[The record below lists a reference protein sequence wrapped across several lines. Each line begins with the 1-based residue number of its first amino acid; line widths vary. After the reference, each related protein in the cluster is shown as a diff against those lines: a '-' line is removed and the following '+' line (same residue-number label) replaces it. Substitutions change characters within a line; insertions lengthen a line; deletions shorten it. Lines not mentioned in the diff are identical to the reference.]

1 MANEPNSEAREVE
14 ILPPD
19 PEWQSP
25 REPVRVYEVIDEPDN
40 DGPARVKTQRQG
52 DASIVARWAKW
63 ALRLYLLAVGSM
75 LVVWLFEPFGPD
87 LLRRVTTWLA
97 ALGLFGKALIVA
109 GVAIGCP
116 LFLPVGPLAV
126 VPGYLYGAM
135 EGTLLAIAGAAL
147 GGVINFYLARWYLEP
162 HVHAWLD
169 KNPVPASL
177 FRTIDARGVRIALG
191 LRVTPIMHYG
201 VLSFLCG
208 LTTMRWWQFVAAMAV
223 GGLPWTSV
231 WASVGEMLH
240 EALRPISLGALD
252 TNPYAWP
259 MRWGGLI
266 VLVVLAV
273 WVGRVARRDL
283 AQAAGAAQP
292 PTGRNG

>member
-1 MANEPNSEAREVE
+1 MVEPKDVE

-19 PEWQSP
+19 PEWRAPHEQ
-25 REPVRVYEVIDEPDN
+25 VKVYEVIDAPAGDQ
-40 DGPARVKTQRQG
+40 PARVKTQRKG

-75 LVVWLFEPFGPD
+75 LVVWLFEPFGPN
-87 LLRRVTTWLA
+87 LLAHVTGWLQA
-97 ALGLFGKALIVA
+97 QGSLGKVIVVL

-116 LFLPVGPLAV
+116 LFLPVGPLAI
-126 VPGYLYGAM
+126 VPGYIWGAV
-135 EGTLLAIAGAAL
+135 EGTELAILGASL
-147 GGVINFYLARWYLEP
+147 GGLINFYLARWYLEP

-177 FRTIDARGVRIALG
+177 YRTIDQRGVRIALG

-201 VLSFLCG
+201 VLCFLSG
-208 LTTMRWWQFVAAMAV
+208 LTSMRWWQFTIAAAI
-223 GGLPWTSV
+223 GGVPWTSV

-240 EALRPISLGALD
+240 EALKPITLSALD

-259 MRWGGLI
+259 MRWGGLL

-273 WVGRVARRDL
+273 WIGRLARKDL
-283 AQAAGAAQP
+283 ARAAAEAETALPGGTQ
-292 PTGRNG
+292 R

>member
-1 MANEPNSEAREVE
+1 MVDPQDVE

-19 PEWQSP
+19 PEWHAP
-25 REPVRVYEVIDEPDN
+25 KEKGRVYEVIDTPAGDEPAQVK
-40 DGPARVKTQRQG
+40 ARRTG
-52 DASIVARWAKW
+52 DPSIVARWAKW

-75 LVVWLFEPFGPD
+75 LLVWLFEPFGPN
-87 LLRRVTTWLA
+87 LLGHVTGWLEA
-97 ALGLFGKALIVA
+97 QGVLGQVLVVL
-109 GVAIGCP
+109 GVAVGCP
-116 LFLPVGPLAV
+116 LFLPVGPLAI
-126 VPGYLYGAM
+126 VPGYIYHGVH
-135 EGTLLAIAGAAL
+135 GTLLAIAGASL

-169 KNPVPASL
+169 KNPVPATL
-177 FRTIDARGVRIALG
+177 YRTIDARGVRIALG

-208 LTTMRWWQFVAAMAV
+208 LTSMRWWQFAPAMAV

-240 EALRPISLGALD
+240 EALKPISLGALD

-259 MRWGGLI
+259 MRWAGLF
-266 VLVVLAV
+266 VLVALAV
-273 WVGRVARRDL
+273 WVGRLARRDL
-283 AQAAGAAQP
+283 AQAAAEAQSMKEKG
-292 PTGRNG
+292 T